1 MDFSTLLSLPQKPSD
16 GEDISFLQPSF
27 LNSQEKV
34 LKWNYEEKKNTLF
47 QVNGNTEPEAS
58 YSDGVIGEEEYSAR
72 IASFPRTLLQFH
84 FQAASKPKVM
94 V

>member
-1 MDFSTLLSLPQKPSD
+1 MK
-16 GEDISFLQPSF
+16 
-27 LNSQEKV
+27 K
-34 LKWNYEEKKNTLF
+34 KKNTLF
-47 QVNGNTEPEAS
+47 QVKWKTEPEGS

>member
-1 MDFSTLLSLPQKPSD
+1 MK
-16 GEDISFLQPSF
+16 
-27 LNSQEKV
+27 K
-34 LKWNYEEKKNTLF
+34 KKNTLF
-47 QVNGNTEPEAS
+47 QVKGNTEPEAS
-58 YSDGVIGEEEYSAR
+58 YSDGVIGEEEYYSVIGDKEYSAR

>member
-1 MDFSTLLSLPQKPSD
+1 MK
-16 GEDISFLQPSF
+16 
-27 LNSQEKV
+27 
-34 LKWNYEEKKNTLF
+34 KKNTLF
-47 QVNGNTEPEAS
+47 QVKGKTEPEAS
-58 YSDGVIGEEEYSAR
+58 YSVGVIGEEEYSAR

>member
-1 MDFSTLLSLPQKPSD
+1 MK
-16 GEDISFLQPSF
+16 
-27 LNSQEKV
+27 K
-34 LKWNYEEKKNTLF
+34 KKN
-47 QVNGNTEPEAS
+47 NGNTEPEAS

-72 IASFPRTLLQFH
+72 IASFPRTLLEFH